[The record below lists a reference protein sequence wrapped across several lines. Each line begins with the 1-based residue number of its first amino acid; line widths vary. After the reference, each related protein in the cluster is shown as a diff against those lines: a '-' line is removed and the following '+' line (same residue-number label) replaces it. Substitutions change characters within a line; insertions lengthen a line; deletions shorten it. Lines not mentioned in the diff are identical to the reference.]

1 MQFWRC
7 LFSSFVMLQCLGY
20 LCCFQAAILS
30 LIQKCTTGQY
40 EPVAEDP
47 SMNLQERQTSLP
59 NSPEHKANQTTHNY
73 KPIINYPVVPS
84 TSRQDASNYLDDVQP
99 CSSKSS
105 DPYRVAWY
113 TLLWNAFDFILNLQD
128 VMCAT
133 PDMCVKKLRF
143 CDLYVLYVFSTAERN
158 CVFQG

>member
-1 MQFWRC
+1 MDTSPTTYYGGKPDMIVLCNFKRYFFNSIWTDNC
-7 LFSSFVMLQCLGY
+7 PAHKCYNKFCNCWDPFVFIFVMLQCLGY

-73 KPIINYPVVPS
+73 KPIISYPVVPS

-113 TLLWNAFDFILNLQD
+113 TMF
-128 VMCAT
+128 
-133 PDMCVKKLRF
+133 
-143 CDLYVLYVFSTAERN
+143 
-158 CVFQG
+158 